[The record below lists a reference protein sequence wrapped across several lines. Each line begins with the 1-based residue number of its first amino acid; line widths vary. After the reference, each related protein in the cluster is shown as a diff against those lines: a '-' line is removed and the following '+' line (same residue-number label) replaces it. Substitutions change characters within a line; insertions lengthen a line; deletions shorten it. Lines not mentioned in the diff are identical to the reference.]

1 MHTLYYKR
9 FFKRIIIKT
18 SACGDTSVVISV
30 VFLGEGERD
39 KLNCFSFIKF
49 KIYFIAL
56 ILYYYITEHEFIIKK
71 NILQLR
77 FIKRETSF

>member
-1 MHTLYYKR
+1 M
-9 FFKRIIIKT
+9 T

-56 ILYYYITEHEFIIKK
+56 ILYYYILFIRLQNMSSLLKKISFNYGLLNGKRHFKIKY
-71 NILQLR
+71 L
-77 FIKRETSF
+77 